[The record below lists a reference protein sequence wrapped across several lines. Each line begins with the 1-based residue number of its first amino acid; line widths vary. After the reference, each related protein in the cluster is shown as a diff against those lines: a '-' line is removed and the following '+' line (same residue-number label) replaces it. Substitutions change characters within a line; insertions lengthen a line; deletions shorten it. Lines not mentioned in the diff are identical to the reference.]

1 MELNEYKI
9 IHKSPHP
16 KVLVITPLLPFHEV
30 SKDTKRSIKRNKTP
44 FIWITSKGDNNIAK
58 NLKNGLDWYYWHGVM
73 TPYYIMI
80 DSDIELGR
88 HMIDRLVKKLGS
100 QKPNIAFA
108 YASFKFKGEMNR
120 EFPAERYDINRLMQ
134 HNYISSNSLFKSDIT
149 QRVGLVTDDKYKRL
163 LDWAFLLK
171 LYEHGYYGAPCPEA
185 NFVAKS
191 SMKDVS
197 AGGLEDYNI
206 KRDRVIKDFVEPLPL
221 MRK

>member
-1 MELNEYKI
+1 
-9 IHKSPHP
+9 
-16 KVLVITPLLPFHEV
+16 
-30 SKDTKRSIKRNKTP
+30 
-44 FIWITSKGDNNIAK
+44 
-58 NLKNGLDWYYWHGVM
+58 
-73 TPYYIMI
+73 
-80 DSDIELGR
+80 
-88 HMIDRLVKKLGS
+88 
-100 QKPNIAFA
+100 
-108 YASFKFKGEMNR
+108 
-120 EFPAERYDINRLMQ
+120 
-134 HNYISSNSLFKSDIT
+134 
-149 QRVGLVTDDKYKRL
+149 